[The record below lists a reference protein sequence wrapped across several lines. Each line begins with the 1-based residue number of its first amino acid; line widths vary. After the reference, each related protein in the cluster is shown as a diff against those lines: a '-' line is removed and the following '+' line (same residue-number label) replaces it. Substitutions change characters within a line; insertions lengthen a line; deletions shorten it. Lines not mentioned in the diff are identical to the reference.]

1 MTTPNQVQNSKK
13 ADTLSTLIDLK
24 KQSAHIITL
33 LETLTGICEELL
45 SEMKKTNERLV
56 TSEIRSASE
65 EEFDPFATKSI
76 PERLAKTLRIIAQL
90 NRKLNRPVEAKEIA
104 VEARMSIQNFHEQA
118 RWLYDKQLI
127 ERVRGREIN
136 MTPRNGYFFF
146 IPGFEYDVPR
156 S

>member
-1 MTTPNQVQNSKK
+1 MTTPNKIQDSKK

-24 KQSAHIITL
+24 KQSAHIVAL
-33 LETLTGICEELL
+33 LETLTGICKELV
-45 SEMKKTNERLV
+45 SEMKKTNERLTTPEV
-56 TSEIRSASE
+56 GSSSE

-76 PERLAKTLRIIAQL
+76 PERLAKTLRVIAQL

-104 VEARMSIQNFHEQA
+104 DEARMSVQNFHEQA

-136 MTPRNGYFFF
+136 MDPRNGYFFF
-146 IPGFEYDVPR
+146 IPGFEYDLPL